1 MSDCIRIHWIEV
13 EYFRFW

>member
-1 MSDCIRIHWIEV
+1 MADCIRIHWIGV